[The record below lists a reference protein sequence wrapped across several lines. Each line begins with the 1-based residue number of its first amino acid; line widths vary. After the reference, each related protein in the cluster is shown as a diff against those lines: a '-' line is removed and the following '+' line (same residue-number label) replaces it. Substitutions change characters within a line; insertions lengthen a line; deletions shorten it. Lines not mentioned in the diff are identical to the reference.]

1 MKLFV
6 IQIISFI
13 TYNAKGN
20 DKSIYDMFNEIHDK
34 LTKQGINNI
43 CNFIINAD
51 DQDITVR
58 SIINLPRLIGNLILV
73 FRK

>member
-1 MKLFV
+1 
-6 IQIISFI
+6 
-13 TYNAKGN
+13 
-20 DKSIYDMFNEIHDK
+20 MFNEIHDK

>member
-1 MKLFV
+1 MLREMIKAFM
-6 IQIISFI
+6 IF
-13 TYNAKGN
+13 
-20 DKSIYDMFNEIHDK
+20 FNEIHDK
-34 LTKQGINNI
+34 LIKQGINNI